1 MDNACGKCESCETGN
16 EQYCHAGFTVTYNSP
31 IDDPVGFTYGG
42 YSQRIVADE
51 SFVLKMP
58 ANLELTGTDPLLC
71 AGITTYS
78 TLQYWS
84 VTKGMDVGLGG
95 LGGPGHMGVSFA
107 HSTGAHTVMIITTP
121 EKGNM
126 MPSHLELMNF
136 LYPPIL
142 SDVEVISMDQI
153 QEAFERFVKS
163 DRRYFT

>member
-95 LGGPGHMGVSFA
+95 LGDLVTWESVLLIP
-107 HSTGAHTVMIITTP
+107 
-121 EKGNM
+121 
-126 MPSHLELMNF
+126 
-136 LYPPIL
+136 
-142 SDVEVISMDQI
+142 
-153 QEAFERFVKS
+153 QEPTRS
-163 DRRYFT
+163 

>member
-1 MDNACGKCESCETGN
+1 
-16 EQYCHAGFTVTYNSP
+16 
-31 IDDPVGFTYGG
+31 
-42 YSQRIVADE
+42 
-51 SFVLKMP
+51 
-58 ANLELTGTDPLLC
+58 
-71 AGITTYS
+71 
-78 TLQYWS
+78 
-84 VTKGMDVGLGG
+84 
-95 LGGPGHMGVSFA
+95 MGVSFA

-163 DRRYFT
+163 DKRYLP

>member
-71 AGITTYS
+71 TGITTYS

-95 LGGPGHMGVSFA
+95 PWETWSHGSQFCSFHRSPHGHDYHYS
-107 HSTGAHTVMIITTP
+107 
-121 EKGNM
+121 
-126 MPSHLELMNF
+126 
-136 LYPPIL
+136 
-142 SDVEVISMDQI
+142 
-153 QEAFERFVKS
+153 
-163 DRRYFT
+163 